1 MDLAEARHAA
11 EAVAGEYL
19 TYRLGEEEYAI
30 DILKVQEIRG
40 YDQVTRIAGAPE
52 FVKGVMNLRGTIVPI
67 VDLRLKFGLGEP
79 DYGPFTVVV
88 ILNFGNR
95 IAGAVVDAV
104 SDVIALSREDIR
116 PAPDFEGGPG
126 TRFIRGLAPLGERMV
141 IVADIEALMTG
152 ADMHIHETAAA

>member
-1 MDLAEARHAA
+1 MDLADARHAA
-11 EAVAGEYL
+11 EAATGEYL
-19 TYRLGEEEYAI
+19 TYRLGDEEYAI

-40 YDQVTRIAGAPE
+40 YDPVTRIAGAPE

-79 DYGPFTVVV
+79 TYGPFTVVV

-104 SDVIALSREDIR
+104 SDVIALAREDIR
-116 PAPDFEGGPG
+116 PAPDFDGGPG
-126 TRFIRGLAPLGERMV
+126 ARFIRGLAPLGERMV